1 MKLAVLWKI
10 ISFTASRLISQ
21 CTKKHGVHTN
31 TVENAKNLQRN
42 RLESRPVHAV
52 CMVEENFW
60 CTTQKTDDNT
70 IIQCSLIL
78 YYLEATYRFEMFNW
92 LFVIP
97 KIRIPNSSEVVL
109 SSKPLHKSTDKS
121 YQPALLEPTEKKNEL
136 WLASEEKARFSYE
149 LSPLTVLNKCDNL
162 KSSSAG
168 ILYSHDV

>member
-1 MKLAVLWKI
+1 MQREIFRVTHEAG
-10 ISFTASRLISQ
+10 SFVEDNFLHGFAAHLSVH
-21 CTKKHGVHTN
+21 KKTRYAHKYGRERKKSSATQ
-31 TVENAKNLQRN
+31 AGIKACPC
-42 RLESRPVHAV
+42 S
-52 CMVEENFW
+52 CMVEENLW

-149 LSPLTVLNKCDNL
+149 LSPLTVLEQMW
-162 KSSSAG
+162 
-168 ILYSHDV
+168 

>member
-1 MKLAVLWKI
+1 M
-10 ISFTASRLISQ
+10 RLRGEETEDNFLHGFAAHLSVH
-21 CTKKHGVHTN
+21 KKTRCAHKYGRERKKSSATQ
-31 TVENAKNLQRN
+31 AGIKACPC
-42 RLESRPVHAV
+42 S
-52 CMVEENFW
+52 CMVEENLW

-149 LSPLTVLNKCDNL
+149 LSPLTVLEQMW
-162 KSSSAG
+162 
-168 ILYSHDV
+168 